1 MKSSKLAAL
10 SGIFNSPKIE
20 PFIRKLVFTNFK
32 NIKSGQELNF
42 DYPITVLVGQNGTN
56 KTSALVALFG
66 AVAGKTPEDYWF
78 TTPLDS
84 VKETKEKYQSYF
96 YTYRDGMNIAEVLM
110 VNNQRQDKGRTV
122 DYWETSR
129 PQKQF
134 GMNTDIGSIKSE
146 RLSKTRW
153 NKIKKNITY
162 INFRSELSAFDRCLY
177 HANNPST
184 HYATKQGFIRSRS
197 GNLKKSIISGKKS
210 YIFHQKERIIKNVT
224 LSQSEVNNISQIL
237 NKKYTEIRFIEHSF
251 FNVQGG
257 TAYIKTNNFD
267 YTEAFAGSG
276 EYAIISLVSKI
287 HSAPNNSLILLD
299 EPEVSL
305 HPNAQKELVNYLI
318 EQIKIKKHQVVISS
332 HSPEII
338 ENLPDVAI
346 KLFYEDPDTGYVSVD
361 NQVGKFNVFH
371 VIGKKFDKIPIF
383 CEDKLAQKILNK
395 AIECDD
401 NLKHSFEVEYYPG
414 GANSIITRFNTLIET
429 NHQLLVLLDGDQKS
443 DLYATSNSFPDQS
456 DIPDKN
462 LEYTISKLEFKISF
476 SQDSNSTSVPQ
487 MRDFLAGA
495 KKCIAYLPFDSPEY
509 FILQKNHLCTDFLTN
524 NEAKEKFKELAIKN
538 FGEEE
543 TDSKAIWLTQVQYL
557 QTIDNSCE
565 EFVKIRKML
574 SFFLENQTIDHWE
587 K

>member
-32 NIKSGQELNF
+32 NIQSGQELIF

-96 YTYRDGMNIAEVLM
+96 YTYRDGVNTAEVLM
-110 VNNQRQDKGRTV
+110 VNNQRQDRGRTV

-134 GMNTDIGSIKSE
+134 GMNTDIESIKSE

-153 NKIKKNITY
+153 KKIRKNIIY

-177 HANNPST
+177 HANNPSSY
-184 HYATKQGFIRSRS
+184 YATKQDFIRSRS
-197 GNLKKSIISGKKS
+197 GNLKKSITSGIQT
-210 YIFHQKERIIKNVT
+210 YIFHQKERIIKNIS
-224 LSQSEVNNISQIL
+224 LSQNEVDHISQIL

-251 FNVQGG
+251 FNVRGG
-257 TAYIKTNNFD
+257 TAYIKTNNLD

-305 HPNAQKELVNYLI
+305 HPNAQKELINYLI
-318 EQIKIKKHQVVISS
+318 DQIKIKKHQVVISS
-332 HSPEII
+332 HSPEVI
-338 ENLPDVAI
+338 ENLPDVAV
-346 KLFYEDPDTGYVSVD
+346 KLFHEDPITGYVNVD
-361 NQVGKFNVFH
+361 NQVGKLNIFH
-371 VIGKKFDKIPIF
+371 VIGKKFNKIPIF
-383 CEDKLAQKILNK
+383 CEDRLAQKIIKK
-395 AIECDD
+395 AMENDS

-414 GANSIITRFNTLIET
+414 GASSIITRFNTLIET

-443 DLYATSNSFPDQS
+443 DLYSTHSSFPDES

-462 LEYTISKLEFKISF
+462 IESTINKLKFEITFSKN
-476 SQDSNSTSVPQ
+476 SNSTAIPQ
-487 MRDFLAGA
+487 MREFLIGA
-495 KKCIAYLPFDSPEY
+495 KKYITYLPFDSPEY
-509 FILQKNHLCTDFLTN
+509 FILHKNQLCTKFLTN
-524 NEAKEKFKELAIKN
+524 NEAKKKFKELTVKAV
-538 FGEEE
+538 GEEE
-543 TDSKAIWLTQVQYL
+543 SDSKAIWLTQVQHL
-557 QTIDNSCE
+557 QKIDSNCE
-565 EFVKIRKML
+565 EFIKIRKML
-574 SFFLENQTIDHWE
+574 SFFLKNQTIDHWE